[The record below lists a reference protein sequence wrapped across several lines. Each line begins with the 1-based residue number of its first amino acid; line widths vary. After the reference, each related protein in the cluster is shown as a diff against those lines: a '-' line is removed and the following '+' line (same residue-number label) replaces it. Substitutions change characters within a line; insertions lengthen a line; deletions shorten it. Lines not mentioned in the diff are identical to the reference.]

1 MGRLATAPVHN
12 RESKETGPVQEP
24 AGLSRRFFAYLI
36 DWYVGGLAVALP
48 VSSVSMKLF
57 GTVTNQNIMSFGTPY
72 SLIAGGLGLLAAF
85 LYYAAVP
92 MFCWKGQTLGKRWL
106 KIRIVG
112 KGGEDASLG
121 NLFLRQLIGIILV
134 EGSLVSAST
143 ILHQV
148 LSVLTGQNLVT
159 VLMYAGMAVSIVSAV
174 MVLIKDHR
182 AIHDYIGGTKVISWK

>member
-1 MGRLATAPVHN
+1 MGRLAATPAGG
-12 RESKETGPVQEP
+12 RELKETGPAQEP
-24 AGLSRRFFAYLI
+24 AGLSRRFFAYLV

-48 VSSVSMKLF
+48 VSAVSMKLF
-57 GTVTNQNIMSFGTPY
+57 GTVTNQNIMSFGIPY

-112 KGGEDASLG
+112 KDGQDASPGSL
-121 NLFLRQLIGIILV
+121 LLRQMIGIVLV

-148 LSVLTGQNLVT
+148 LSVLTGKNLVAA
-159 VLMYAGMAVSIVSAV
+159 LMYVGMAVSIVSAV

-182 AIHDYIGGTKVISWK
+182 AIHDFIGGTKVISWK